1 MEYPHK
7 VTKEYLS
14 SLPKIQI
21 KPTGDV
27 SCFVRYDEN
36 LNLIYMLDGEG
47 NFTGKVAPAD
57 NMERLESP
65 EEPKQKEP
73 EPVQEALPSE
83 EAEED
88 VEEPETNGK
97 GKKKW
102 LAPVLIALAA
112 IAVILVAIVLG
123 KASNIVKDRTE
134 VLEPTQNSEQA
145 AVPETTEPIALD
157 QSEEEEEAQQEEMV
171 VVLAADKTL
180 LPGQPLT
187 AEDIQL
193 EEIRESEYR
202 LIAGANGLYTEENA
216 ENLYGQ
222 MVVTYL
228 PSGSY
233 LTYSDLAASYNPI
246 NPWSRTEEQQGLVP
260 LAVTVTSDT
269 WAQHLWGTEATV
281 KIEAQ
286 TKITTENTDG
296 EEDTENTLPAG
307 INYSNSIVESMVLDT
322 YEIQKAVIVDVLDSA
337 GNSLFARYSAL
348 AEIPSGFLSGVLEE
362 EYATAEDMQTMIP
375 ATIML
380 ALPQDEAA
388 VISALSADTIT
399 VSILQAVPGIT
410 TDLQSEVYGKLQ
422 NVSYALSARMEALNT
437 IEQGD

>member
-27 SCFVRYDEN
+27 SCFVRYDEK

-47 NFTGKVAPAD
+47 NFTGKVAPAE
-57 NMERLESP
+57 NMEKVENP
-65 EEPKQKEP
+65 ENAKQNEPEIAQEEQPYEEP
-73 EPVQEALPSE
+73 
-83 EAEED
+83 EED
-88 VEEPETNGK
+88 VEETEPDSK

-102 LAPVLIALAA
+102 LASVLIALAA
-112 IAVILVAIVLG
+112 VAVILVAIVLG
-123 KASNIVKDRTE
+123 KASIIVKDRTE
-134 VLEPTQNSEQA
+134 VPEPTQNSEQA
-145 AVPETTEPIALD
+145 SVPEVTEPIVPV
-157 QSEEEEEAQQEEMV
+157 QSEAEKEEQTEKTV
-171 VVLAADKTL
+171 IVLAAAKTL
-180 LPGQPLT
+180 LPGQLLT
-187 AEDIQL
+187 AEDIQV

-202 LIAGANGLYTEENA
+202 LLAGANGLYTEENA
-216 ENLYGQ
+216 EVLYGQ
-222 MVVTYL
+222 TVVTYL
-228 PSGSY
+228 PGGSY

-246 NPWSRTEEQQGLVP
+246 NPWSRMEERQVLVP
-260 LAVTVTSDT
+260 LSVTVTSDT

-286 TKITTENTDG
+286 TKITTENSED
-296 EEDTENTLPAG
+296 EESTENTLPAG

-322 YEIQKAVIVDVLDSA
+322 YEIQNAVIVDVLDTA

-348 AEIPSGFLSGVLEE
+348 AEIPSGFLPSVLEE
-362 EYATAEDMQTMIP
+362 SFATAEDMQTLIP

-388 VISALSADTIT
+388 VVSALTADSMT
-399 VSILQAVPGIT
+399 VSILQPVPGIT
-410 TDLQSEVYGKLQ
+410 TDLQSEVYNKLQ
-422 NVSYALSARMEALNT
+422 NVSYALSARMDVLSAVE
-437 IEQGD
+437 